1 MLNDGSVRRITY
13 NAAANRAPVAAASAT
28 PTSGNLPLTVQLS
41 SAGSSD
47 PDGDVLRY
55 DWDFGD
61 GSTRDITANPS
72 HAYATIGIY
81 TATLTVSDGRGGVSE
96 PARVVIR
103 AGNRAREPR
112 IVSPQSSLRFKVGQ
126 AMTLVGSATDP
137 EEGDVSSTLKWELL
151 LVHVSV
157 LNPANTH
164 THPFFSGTGNNLVVP
179 SLPGPED
186 LDASAGSYLELRLTA
201 TDSQGAQRT
210 ITQTVEPNRVLITL
224 NTQPQGLKI
233 TVNDTTPIGP
243 QAITSWENYPLK
255 VWAPIAQEN
264 NGTQYA
270 FASWSDGGAAS
281 HTINTTAQAA
291 AYTANFSPAA
301 DVCAPVS
308 ITPNRAIPDNT
319 PGMTCVDL
327 PVNQAAFVTAA
338 KLRVGMAHT
347 FIGDLRMQLRSP
359 DGTLLTLLNRPGMPG
374 LVSGDNANLLSS
386 FPITFASN
394 STFGAEQMGN
404 ASTLTTWT
412 VCRDDGRCSYRP
424 APDGDAESNL
434 DELSEFAGQSSA
446 GTWQLCVSD
455 NYKDDLGTL
464 NTVSLD
470 LTCAATGPITP
481 TPIPSPTPSPTPD
494 PNGDVCAPVSVAL
507 NNTIPDNVMTPTCFA
522 LPVAA
527 AGLVTSATLKL
538 SLQHSFISDLKIQLR
553 TPSSSTL
560 TLLNRPGYPATR
572 FGDSSDMSISYPI
585 TFSASA
591 LYLAELMGNSI
602 GGTGVVCRD
611 DRRCTFRPSP
621 DGDSTST
628 LQSFAGFVGQS
639 AQGQWQV
646 CLSDLAAKDVGRI
659 TSATLDLTC
668 KAPGLTV
675 VTPAPVIEPTTTP
688 APEITPEPDALKPEE
703 LDVKYQVWVPLLISM
718 DGNGSTD
725 DPMPTGNP

>member
-1 MLNDGSVRRITY
+1 MRCGDAGPLLTGGLCKEIFAWGLRNPFRIAFRPGSNQFYINDVGQVLWEEIDEGALNADYGWNIREGHCANGSTSNCGAPASGITNPIYDYQHASGFSSITGGAFVVSSTWPAPYNNSYFFADYGGKSIYRLVQIGSSYTRETFAAGSIGNGIITMYFDPSTSTLYYVLNDGSVRRITY

-61 GSTRDITANPS
+61 GSTRDSTANPS

-179 SLPGPED
+179 SLPSPED

-233 TVNDTTPIGP
+233 KVNDSTHIGP
-243 QAITSWENYPLK
+243 QAITSWENYPLN
-255 VWAPIAQEN
+255 VSAPIAQEN

-270 FASWSDGGAAS
+270 FASWSDGGATS
-281 HTINTTAQAA
+281 HTINTTAQA
-291 AYTANFSPAA
+291 
-301 DVCAPVS
+301 
-308 ITPNRAIPDNT
+308 
-319 PGMTCVDL
+319 
-327 PVNQAAFVTAA
+327 
-338 KLRVGMAHT
+338 
-347 FIGDLRMQLRSP
+347 
-359 DGTLLTLLNRPGMPG
+359 
-374 LVSGDNANLLSS
+374 
-386 FPITFASN
+386 
-394 STFGAEQMGN
+394 
-404 ASTLTTWT
+404 
-412 VCRDDGRCSYRP
+412 
-424 APDGDAESNL
+424 
-434 DELSEFAGQSSA
+434 
-446 GTWQLCVSD
+446 
-455 NYKDDLGTL
+455 
-464 NTVSLD
+464 
-470 LTCAATGPITP
+470 
-481 TPIPSPTPSPTPD
+481 
-494 PNGDVCAPVSVAL
+494 
-507 NNTIPDNVMTPTCFA
+507 
-522 LPVAA
+522 
-527 AGLVTSATLKL
+527 
-538 SLQHSFISDLKIQLR
+538 
-553 TPSSSTL
+553 
-560 TLLNRPGYPATR
+560 ATR

-591 LYLAELMGNSI
+591 LYLAELMGHSI

-611 DRRCTFRPSP
+611 DRRCAFRPSP

-628 LQSFAGFVGQS
+628 LQNFAGFV
-639 AQGQWQV
+639 A
-646 CLSDLAAKDVGRI
+646 
-659 TSATLDLTC
+659 
-668 KAPGLTV
+668 
-675 VTPAPVIEPTTTP
+675 
-688 APEITPEPDALKPEE
+688 
-703 LDVKYQVWVPLLISM
+703 
-718 DGNGSTD
+718 
-725 DPMPTGNP
+725 